1 MRRPKAAPLPVKAE
15 APVVTHI
22 SPALA
27 PLMAEAEQPMP
38 SRRGC
43 SSALGIERLAD
54 YQDVAYAR
62 DYLDRLKP
70 IAEIDKRHGD
80 GSGQLL
86 AETARE
92 LALGMAYEDTVR
104 VAELKIR
111 PSRFERVRAEV
122 AGGRRPDRRD
132 RGVPASRACRRSP
145 TRCRRVSAAGC

>member
-1 MRRPKAAPLPVKAE
+1 MFVRA
-15 APVVTHI
+15 
-22 SPALA
+22 
-27 PLMAEAEQPMP
+27 
-38 SRRGC
+38 
-43 SSALGIERLAD
+43 GIERLAD

-70 IAEIDKRHGD
+70 IAEIDKRHGG

-111 PSRFERVRAEV
+111 PSRFARVRAEV
-122 AGGRRPDRRD
+122 QAADGQIVEIAEFLHPRVQEIADTLPAGLGPLAAQHRLGAAASSSASPRP
-132 RGVPASRACRRSP
+132 
-145 TRCRRVSAAGC
+145 AGW